1 MTQGERIREVR
12 KALGLTLE
20 KFGEKIGMKK
30 NSVSQIENGKN
41 SVTEQVI
48 KSICREFN
56 VDYIWLTTGDG
67 EMFVDTDDDFIERI
81 DRIMVGEDDA
91 RNNLFKALLEA
102 SDEDIAAFQR
112 IIDLFASKKDLQSFN
127 CQSHGCRDTTRIC
140 ISS

>member
-12 KALGLTLE
+12 KTLGLTLE

-41 SVTEQVI
+41 SVTEQVV

-67 EMFVDTDDDFIERI
+67 EMFVEKTKDEQIAEMLADIQ
-81 DRIMVGEDDA
+81 
-91 RNNLFKALLEA
+91 L
-102 SDEDIAAFQR
+102 SDEDSFKHRLASALAAFTEDDWN
-112 IIDLFASKKDLQSFN
+112 DLERLLNKLSGK
-127 CQSHGCRDTTRIC
+127 
-140 ISS
+140 

>member
-12 KALGLTLE
+12 KTLGLTLE

-91 RNNLFKALLEA
+91 RKNLFKALLEA

-112 IIDLFASKKDLQSFN
+112 IIDLFTSKKD
-127 CQSHGCRDTTRIC
+127 
-140 ISS
+140 

>member
-12 KALGLTLE
+12 KTLGLTLE

-41 SVTEQVI
+41 SVTEQVV

-67 EMFVDTDDDFIERI
+67 EMFVEKTKDEQIAEMLADIQ
-81 DRIMVGEDDA
+81 
-91 RNNLFKALLEA
+91 L
-102 SDEDIAAFQR
+102 SDEDSFKHRLASALAAFTEDDWN
-112 IIDLFASKKDLQSFN
+112 DLERLLNKLSGKSQPPA
-127 CQSHGCRDTTRIC
+127 
-140 ISS
+140 